1 MIPISSELNKIVTNK
16 SKSWKWKLHD
26 IDEPRGSGDLE
37 DEWCD
42 YLRDDLGV
50 IVDYCDKIT
59 VYPNGDWINEDEETC
74 QRWISRAFE
83 LLDGKGGVFLDES
96 KNKPHD
102 QFLAC
107 LNPRNPDPENYFSIL
122 IFPKEVAQKIL
133 VLGYMPEHV
142 NLKKIV

>member
-1 MIPISSELNKIVTNK
+1 MIPISSELYEIVTKSFK
-16 SKSWKWKLHD
+16 SKRWKWKLHD
-26 IDEPRGSGDLE
+26 RDASRGSGDLE

-50 IVDYCDKIT
+50 IVDYCDDSFK
-59 VYPNGDWINEDEETC
+59 G
-74 QRWISRAFE
+74 AFK

-107 LNPRNPDPENYFSIL
+107 LNPRNPDPEHYYSIL

-133 VLGYMPEHV
+133 VLGHLPIQELEEELEHD
-142 NLKKIV
+142 